1 MLNNSRF
8 WLMSFLR
15 RQESIL
21 RLSLDSCL
29 RRNDS
34 CFAQKLSILILL
46 FTLSSC
52 DNPVPR
58 RPVSNHSGSYM
69 KESVALNKKINKLQA
84 SAIDYYIKKDSVS
97 TYINS
102 PDGFVYKYIH
112 QKKEEKRTP
121 KAGDKVFFEYEISDL
136 TDHIL
141 YTEEELGENQLL
153 IDKEDIESGL
163 QNGLKLMKEGEEI
176 VFIFPSYKA
185 FGYIGDR
192 ERIGINQPLIY
203 KVKLNKIINKNENN

>member
-1 MLNNSRF
+1 MKNKIIFLVV
-8 WLMSFLR
+8 LM
-15 RQESIL
+15 IV
-21 RLSLDSCL
+21 
-29 RRNDS
+29 
-34 CFAQKLSILILL
+34 I
-46 FTLSSC
+46 SC

-69 KESVALNKKINKLQA
+69 KESVALNKKINNLQA
-84 SAIDYYIKKDSVS
+84 NAIDYYIKKDSVS

-112 QKKEEKRTP
+112 QKKDETRTP

-136 TDHIL
+136 TDKIL
-141 YTEEELGENQLL
+141 YAEEELGENQIL

-163 QNGLKLMKEGEEI
+163 QNGLKLMKEGEEV

-185 FGYIGDR
+185 FGYIGDK

-203 KVKLNKIINKNENN
+203 KVKLNKIVNKNENN